1 MENAGTWTVCASYSL
16 SHPKSCPPSKFAS
29 PRERPSIAE
38 PAGISTMPG
47 ATGRTFSSG
56 RRGFRTLLSCGNW
69 VDAEGKE
76 LIKFRMETGSPEN
89 SLPEEVPVERL
100 QMPDVKDDAMPLG
113 DGTLVKKFGPNQ
125 IKQTVALRPRLIETS
140 KQFVL
145 DCGPVLRS
153 EHLQPS
159 S

>member
-1 MENAGTWTVCASYSL
+1 
-16 SHPKSCPPSKFAS
+16 
-29 PRERPSIAE
+29 
-38 PAGISTMPG
+38 
-47 ATGRTFSSG
+47 
-56 RRGFRTLLSCGNW
+56 
-69 VDAEGKE
+69 
-76 LIKFRMETGSPEN
+76 METGSPEN

-145 DCGPVLRS
+145 DCDPVLRS